1 MLITYDGLHDLDADG
16 VARGVEDARQ
26 RLAAAH
32 AVAHVVRGVL
42 HELLQLLADHLVVLL
57 HGLRAHPPLH
67 YCHRV
72 NIPRFVLNCSFVY
85 RKKCVRLRDRVVF
98 FFASHLRTET
108 FQTTNIILHLR
119 PYEEVDG
126 RVLALHCLSRV
137 STI

>member
-72 NIPRFVLNCSFVY
+72 NIPRFVLNCPFVY
-85 RKKCVRLRDRVVF
+85 RKKCVRLRDRVVIF
-98 FFASHLRTET
+98 LRVT
-108 FQTTNIILHLR
+108 L
-119 PYEEVDG
+119 G
-126 RVLALHCLSRV
+126 RKLFKPP
-137 STI
+137 I